1 MISSKEYFYNNFDN
15 FGFIITE
22 FTEQELAPIKKEIEE
37 YKHKGLDKSWVTID
51 DELLLEKSKQHIE
64 NLIMPFALEYDNLYN
79 YLETKY
85 GLLDKKLPIVL
96 DTTWVNFQKK
106 HEFSPAHNHN
116 GLFSFVI
123 WIDIPYNI
131 KDEKSHTS
139 ARFPATLN
147 KDLNLPGHFQFIFPT
162 TLGETTTHTIPVDQT
177 YNNKMIIFPSR
188 IYHTVYPFY
197 TSDNYR
203 ITVSGNFKFKT

>member
-96 DTTWVNFQKK
+96 DTAWVNFQKK

-123 WIDIPYNI
+123 WIVLY
-131 KDEKSHTS
+131 
-139 ARFPATLN
+139 F
-147 KDLNLPGHFQFIFPT
+147 G
-162 TLGETTTHTIPVDQT
+162 
-177 YNNKMIIFPSR
+177 
-188 IYHTVYPFY
+188 
-197 TSDNYR
+197 
-203 ITVSGNFKFKT
+203 